1 MPKSIIRSAQS
12 DAITP
17 PSASGEVQSASA
29 PAALRISRERYP
41 HVTPDGMH
49 ESVAPGLHI
58 NIAVTDKRTFTGCH
72 PRAPRSRARA
82 RADRAS
88 SGYLD
93 LTVDAVEHPWEDVA
107 DDLLDERFL
116 LVREN
121 AETVRLFQLG
131 KSLHDSVVGT
141 GRIAAALRVASRCTS

>member
-72 PRAPRSRARA
+72 PELR
-82 RADRAS
+82 DRA
-88 SGYLD
+88 L
-93 LTVDAVEHPWEDVA
+93 
-107 DDLLDERFL
+107 ER
-116 LVREN
+116 E
-121 AETVRLFQLG
+121 
-131 KSLHDSVVGT
+131 
-141 GRIAAALRVASRCTS
+141 RIGLRRDTST